1 MPTTPSPGPH
11 APVSAG
17 GDAAE
22 QRRHAPAIE
31 HMRAEPEG
39 AAVPES
45 TVRPNA
51 PSMAAMNPFVR
62 LLLRSPLHAVL
73 SDTLLLLTYTGRT
86 SGRRYTIPM
95 AYSRLGDVITVFTL
109 HTWWKNLRGG
119 APVVVEIKRRR
130 FDGWAEAIGDD
141 HSVIAEALR
150 AHLREH
156 PRMARIY
163 HVPLDADGQPDI
175 DAVRQV
181 ARFVVLVRI
190 RIRLAASSGQAPPAH
205 A

>member
-17 GDAAE
+17 ADAAE

-39 AAVPES
+39 AAVPDS

-95 AYSRLGDVITVFTL
+95 AYSRVGDVITVFTL

-119 APVVVEIKRRR
+119 ASMAGPRRSATITQSSPR
-130 FDGWAEAIGDD
+130 HCGRTCASIPEW
-141 HSVIAEALR
+141 
-150 AHLREH
+150 REFTTSRWT
-156 PRMARIY
+156 PM
-163 HVPLDADGQPDI
+163 VSLT
-175 DAVRQV
+175 
-181 ARFVVLVRI
+181 
-190 RIRLAASSGQAPPAH
+190 
-205 A
+205 